1 MTTHGSPPTAVLET
15 VLETRLDELLFAID
29 ELDRTV
35 LDDVQLRLVRSVRA
49 SARGLREVLAQLHRT
64 PEDRAGAPSAVPFR
78 LSMCLRGMRNRLV
91 SRATEPPRLV
101 TSIGDGVPDAV
112 VGDDLRLQQLLTE
125 LVDAAAAQAG
135 SNEVSVR
142 VIHAVPHTPG
152 LLRFEVASTR
162 ARPAVEPVQRGGESL
177 SATGAGLRACRELTA
192 RMGGRL
198 GVATGTECDV
208 MVWVEL
214 PLPLCSATELRA
226 PIGSR

>member
-1 MTTHGSPPTAVLET
+1 VTTHGSPPTAVLET

-78 LSMCLRGMRNRLV
+78 LSMCLRGM
-91 SRATEPPRLV
+91 
-101 TSIGDGVPDAV
+101 
-112 VGDDLRLQQLLTE
+112 RLQQLLTE